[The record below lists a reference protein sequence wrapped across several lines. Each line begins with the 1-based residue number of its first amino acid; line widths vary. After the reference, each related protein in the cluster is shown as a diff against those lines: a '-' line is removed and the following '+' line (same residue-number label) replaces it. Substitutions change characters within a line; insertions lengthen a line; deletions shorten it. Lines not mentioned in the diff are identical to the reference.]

1 VNAFLGRLSQLTGA
15 EVRLLQTI
23 ALIVVLIALRWAILL
38 VVRRRTE
45 DIRTRYYWRK
55 AVTYTVGVL
64 ATFLITRLWFEGIGS
79 IATFLGLIGAGIAVA
94 LKDPLTNLAGWLF
107 ILWRRP
113 FRVGDRVQIG
123 KDAGDVIDLRL
134 FQFTLNEIGNWVDAD
149 QSTGRLVHV
158 PNSLVFN
165 TPLANY
171 TRGFNYLW
179 NEVPVL
185 VTFESNWKAAK
196 QILHEI
202 ATRHSEKFSASA
214 ERDVLAASRQFMI
227 FYSTLKPIVYT
238 TVKDSGILL
247 TIRHLC
253 EVRGRRGSAEAIWE
267 EILEAFAKTPDID
280 LAYPTTRFYTHPVE
294 GKPALKPP
302 EPSA

>member
-23 ALIVVLIALRWAILL
+23 ALIVVLIALRWAILM